1 LLMEYVCF
9 LICFSLFC
17 PHLRTENNSKTGIN
31 NQILVKRVKNGFQIT
46 IDSFF
51 KACCSSPGSSCMPQM
66 AHKKEKS

>member
-1 LLMEYVCF
+1 
-9 LICFSLFC
+9 
-17 PHLRTENNSKTGIN
+17 LRTENNSKTGIN